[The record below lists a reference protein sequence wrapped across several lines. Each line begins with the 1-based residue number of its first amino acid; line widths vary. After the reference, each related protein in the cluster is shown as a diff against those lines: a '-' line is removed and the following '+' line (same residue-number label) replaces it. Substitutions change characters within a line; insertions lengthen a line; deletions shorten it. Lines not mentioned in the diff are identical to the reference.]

1 LVEAGDD
8 RVGALAFSKSQSPA
22 QGRRVPDETDLNDLL
37 HAASAIE
44 QGLPVDS
51 HLSMLLKQGSSLGG
65 ARPKATVSIDGEL
78 WLAKFPSTGDRL
90 EIAAIEYACL
100 TLARRCG
107 IEVPEIRLLQVG
119 SQRVMLTRRFD
130 RLVAPDGGFT
140 RCHFMSGLTLLGL
153 HESEHSKGNYPDLAD
168 SMRKLVEDFGK
179 DGEELFRR
187 MIFNM
192 LVGND
197 DDHLRNH
204 AVILDATGW
213 RQSPAYDLV
222 PHPQQ
227 SFTRQ
232 QEIGIGSGGRV
243 ASYRNALSEAG
254 RFGLARERAEQIA
267 TAVLQT
273 VRDWETVFRE
283 AGVSEVDIE
292 AVRPA
297 FLAESVVSGFLAPRE
312 SGANRSASIN
322 PSK

>member
-1 LVEAGDD
+1 MD
-8 RVGALAFSKSQSPA
+8 
-22 QGRRVPDETDLNDLL
+22 
-37 HAASAIE
+37 
-44 QGLPVDS
+44 
-51 HLSMLLKQGSSLGG
+51 GG
-65 ARPKATVSIDGEL
+65 M

-100 TLARRCG
+100 SLARRCG
-107 IEVPEIRLLQVG
+107 VEVPEIRLLQVG

-130 RLVAPDGGFT
+130 RQVAPDGDFS
-140 RCHFMSGLTLLGL
+140 RRHFMSGLTLLGL
-153 HESEHSKGNYPDLAD
+153 HESEHSKGSYPDLAD
-168 SMRKLVEDFGK
+168 SMRKLVADFAK

-204 AVILDATGW
+204 AVILDSTGW

-232 QEIGIGSGGRV
+232 LGIGIGSEGRV
-243 ASYRNALSEAG
+243 ASYRNALSETG
-254 RFGLARERAEQIA
+254 RFGLTRERAEQIA
-267 TAVLQT
+267 VAVLDR

-283 AGVSEVDIE
+283 AGVSRADIE
-292 AVRPA
+292 AIKPA
-297 FLAESVVSGFLAPRE
+297 FLPESLVSELLTLQNSTQTARKVSVQRGD
-312 SGANRSASIN
+312 
-322 PSK
+322 